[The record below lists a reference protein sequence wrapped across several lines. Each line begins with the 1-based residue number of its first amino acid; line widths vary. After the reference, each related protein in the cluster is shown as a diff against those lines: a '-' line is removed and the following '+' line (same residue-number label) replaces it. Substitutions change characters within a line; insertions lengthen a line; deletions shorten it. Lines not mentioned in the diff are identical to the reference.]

1 MGGLFYFISSNK
13 LFHLIDISHR
23 LGRNAETCRIKDYKT
38 KWCVLPVFDPNISL
52 ESGIPPLTRKIMN
65 HADLLLSFQILLVYK
80 FIWIFY
86 SILYDSYL

>member
-52 ESGIPPLTRKIMN
+52 ESGIPPQTIIMQN
-65 HADLLLSFQILLVYK
+65 LILNLFGHMLGK
-80 FIWIFY
+80 N
-86 SILYDSYL
+86 

>member
-52 ESGIPPLTRKIMN
+52 ESGIPPRTIII
-65 HADLLLSFQILLVYK
+65 QIYSYEIVLISCQN
-80 FIWIFY
+80 FILEIRLNF
-86 SILYDSYL
+86 I

>member
-23 LGRNAETCRIKDYKT
+23 LGRNAETCRIKDYKI

-52 ESGIPPLTRKIMN
+52 ESGIPPRTIIMN
-65 HADLLLSFQILLVYK
+65 HADLLLSFQILS
-80 FIWIFY
+80 
-86 SILYDSYL
+86 SIIVLCKVNCIL

>member
-23 LGRNAETCRIKDYKT
+23 LGRNAETCRIKDYKI

-52 ESGIPPLTRKIMN
+52 ESGIPPRTRKIMN
-65 HADLLLSFQILLVYK
+65 HADLLLSFQKPFFVNKIFVYVY
-80 FIWIFY
+80 IIVTTC
-86 SILYDSYL
+86 L

>member
-52 ESGIPPLTRKIMN
+52 ESGIPPRTRKIMN
-65 HADLLLSFQILLVYK
+65 HADLLLSFQILPCTCHWCYAR
-80 FIWIFY
+80 
-86 SILYDSYL
+86 IL

>member
-52 ESGIPPLTRKIMN
+52 ESGIPPRTRKIMN
-65 HADLLLSFQILLVYK
+65 HADLLLSFQILFLV
-80 FIWIFY
+80 
-86 SILYDSYL
+86 

>member
-52 ESGIPPLTRKIMN
+52 ESGIPPRTRKIMN
-65 HADLLLSFQILLVYK
+65 HADLLLSFQILQQFLIFLFIAYK
-80 FIWIFY
+80 K
-86 SILYDSYL
+86 